1 MVGFGVFDRF
11 LVGFLVG
18 FFGRFFGVLGVLGVL
33 GVWDFW
39 CRGILVWL
47 KLC

>member
-1 MVGFGVFDRF
+1 MFFGR
-11 LVGFLVG
+11 FLVG
-18 FFGRFFGVLGVLGVL
+18 FFGRFFGRFFGVLGVL